1 MSITFQQPVVE
12 RIVAASRAPAGEPA
26 RVPVTSARLLAPR
39 CFSYAQTLLVATLMA
54 APLAFGAVEAWA
66 SAGLAVLTLVV
77 LMLWTMAG
85 IQQGFVRAVWSPL
98 YLPAALFMILGGT
111 QYFARM
117 TSDRNATHEGLLNFA
132 VALIILVVTGQLFP
146 EHSAKLMRRL
156 GLAVAVFTSALSLF
170 AILQFLSRTSLIY
183 WSVKS
188 PGEIFG
194 PYVNRNHYAGLMEM
208 LIPLTAS
215 YAFSR
220 ATSDV
225 PRWIRAAAVLL
236 PVASMLLSGSRGG
249 LIALGAETALAAV
262 VFLVMPVDAAGLSS
276 PRRNRRDTM
285 AWFGAVAVAAVALF
299 LWINPNGFSTRLWT
313 VASTKPYHEMT
324 ATDRVAVARDSVRM
338 MKDHLWLGVGLGC
351 FETVYPQY
359 QSVPSNLTWDHAHND
374 YLEAVSETGL
384 VGAALILSAL
394 AMFFWLA
401 LRNLR
406 VQQGREPAWIGL
418 GAMLGCCGLLVHSLV
433 DFNLHVPANTAWFAF
448 CAALATLPDL
458 RQLREREVTG

>member
-1 MSITFQQPVVE
+1 MSTTVQQPVVE
-12 RIVAASRAPAGEPA
+12 RTVAASRAPAGEPA
-26 RVPVTSARLLAPR
+26 RVPVTPAQLRFPGAQVLLI
-39 CFSYAQTLLVATLMA
+39 ATLMA
-54 APLAFGAVEAWA
+54 ATLAFGAVEAWA

-77 LMLWTMAG
+77 LMLWTMAS
-85 IQQGFVRAVWSPL
+85 IQQGFIRVVWSPL
-98 YLPAALFMILGGT
+98 YLPAALFMILGGV
-111 QYFARM
+111 QYFAQL
-117 TSDRNATHEGLLNFA
+117 TSDRNATHEGLLNLA
-132 VALIILVVTGQLFP
+132 VALIVFVVTGQLF
-146 EHSAKLMRRL
+146 HQSSTTVMRRL
-156 GLAVAVFTSALSLF
+156 GLAVAIFTSALSLL
-170 AILQFLSRTSLIY
+170 AILQSLSRTSLIY

-188 PGEIFG
+188 PGETFG

-220 ATSDV
+220 ATSYV
-225 PRWIRAAAVLL
+225 SRWIRAAAVLL
-236 PVASMLLSGSRGG
+236 PVASVLLSGSRGG
-249 LIALGAETALAAV
+249 LIALGAETAVAAA
-262 VFLVMPVDAAGLSS
+262 VFLVLPPNVAGWSS
-276 PRRNRRDTM
+276 ARRSRRDAM
-285 AWFGAVAVAAVALF
+285 AWVGAVAVAAVALF

-338 MKDHLWLGVGLGC
+338 IKDHPWLGVGLGG

-394 AMFFWLA
+394 AMFFRLA
-401 LRNLR
+401 LRSLR
-406 VQQGREPAWIGL
+406 VHQGREPAWIGL

-433 DFNLHVPANTAWFAF
+433 DFNLHVPANAAWFAF

-458 RQLREREVTG
+458 RQLRERRVTG